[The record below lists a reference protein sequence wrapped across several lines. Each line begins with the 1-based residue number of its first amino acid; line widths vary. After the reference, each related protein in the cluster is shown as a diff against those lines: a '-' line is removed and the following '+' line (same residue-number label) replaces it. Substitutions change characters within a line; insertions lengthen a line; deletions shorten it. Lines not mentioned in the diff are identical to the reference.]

1 MRDIENNPPEIT
13 IRNKGWLPFSLE
25 VKRKNWQKES
35 KVQFQ
40 IVLLFSSER
49 NSTESRVKE
58 TSEKKRKTM
67 GKVAKKGMGVGMG
80 NVPSQKES
88 RCFFFVLN
96 TSRKQRNMSSKFYP
110 SPCSFQP
117 CHNTYTSPAGSRPQF
132 PASWPCDVVE
142 SMTPSQ
148 HSGSPVWLQSQLVDI
163 VQVCIYKYLTFLG
176 SICYSSLHLKKSSSL
191 YQFKV

>member
-40 IVLLFSSER
+40 IVLLFFSER

-67 GKVAKKGMGVGMG
+67 GKVVKKGMGVGMG

-88 RCFFFVLN
+88 RFFFVCFKHLKETEKYVKQILSKSLFFSALSQHVHL
-96 TSRKQRNMSSKFYP
+96 TSRVKTTIP
-110 SPCSFQP
+110 SLLTMWCGGKHDSQP
-117 CHNTYTSPAGSRPQF
+117 AQ
-132 PASWPCDVVE
+132 W
-142 SMTPSQ
+142 
-148 HSGSPVWLQSQLVDI
+148 
-163 VQVCIYKYLTFLG
+163 
-176 SICYSSLHLKKSSSL
+176 
-191 YQFKV
+191 